1 MTSSR
6 FERLLPLAG
15 IFAGLCF
22 AAGFPLHHLPGTP
35 SDAGAVRV
43 VHDHATGNA
52 LAGIAAA
59 LAGAALLY
67 FVVAVRAA
75 LRSGEAGESAYS
87 GAAYAGGIVL
97 AGVLGLDACLL
108 FSMVDAAA
116 KGDAASVAAIGWL
129 EADLWVFWSMAASV
143 FLVATGLGGL
153 RTASLPR
160 WLAIVSTVLGVLSL
174 LGPGGLVTFFVF
186 PVWLVVVGLVL
197 YRIPNPGPRHE
208 KDLAVAAASPT
219 R

>member
-1 MTSSR
+1 MTTSR

-15 IFAGLCF
+15 ILAGICF

-35 SDAGAVRV
+35 NETGAVGV

-52 LAGIAAA
+52 LAGITAA

-67 FVVAVRAA
+67 FVVAIRAA

-97 AGVLGLDACLL
+97 AGVLGLEACLL

-129 EADLWVFWSMAASV
+129 EADLWVFWSMAATV
-143 FLVATGLGGL
+143 TAMAAT
-153 RTASLPR
+153 SCM
-160 WLAIVSTVLGVLSL
+160 
-174 LGPGGLVTFFVF
+174 
-186 PVWLVVVGLVL
+186 
-197 YRIPNPGPRHE
+197 
-208 KDLAVAAASPT
+208 AAAPGVFAIAPVFK

>member
-1 MTSSR
+1 
-6 FERLLPLAG
+6 
-15 IFAGLCF
+15 
-22 AAGFPLHHLPGTP
+22 
-35 SDAGAVRV
+35 
-43 VHDHATGNA
+43 
-52 LAGIAAA
+52 
-59 LAGAALLY
+59 
-67 FVVAVRAA
+67 
-75 LRSGEAGESAYS
+75 
-87 GAAYAGGIVL
+87 VL

-208 KDLAVAAASPT
+208 EDLAVATASPT